1 MRHRIKVCTFILY
14 QMAPED
20 IMNDRVKQLKDV
32 EILQLKVSLLD
43 TVTRSSFVV
52 STTTTQ
58 HYKHASLNVNTSSP
72 VKSPVKSG

>member
-1 MRHRIKVCTFILY
+1 
-14 QMAPED
+14 MAPED
-20 IMNDRVKQLKDV
+20 VMNDRVKQLKDV

-52 STTTTQ
+52 STHHHSNTN
-58 HYKHASLNVNTSSP
+58 HASMNVNASSP